1 MHTEPAPGPW
11 LRLTAL
17 GASAAVLVAVV
28 SGAAGLGTA
37 HQMLAALAL
46 PPLVAVAVAALLE
59 YRRLVVPA
67 FVSLGLFGLAAL
79 LTAPALHL
87 AAAAAALAAT
97 TVTAALTFRGEPV
110 PNGPWRDYVTLTKPR
125 IMTLL
130 LLTGAGGM
138 FVGAEG
144 VPPLGLFVA
153 TMTGLALAC
162 GGASALNHMLDR
174 DIDVLMGKRTEKRPV
189 AAGRVSAP
197 HALEF
202 GLALMAFSFTLLAGT
217 VNLLTAT
224 LALVGG
230 LFYVLVYTRMLK
242 RSTSQNIVIGGAAG
256 AVPPLV
262 GLRRRDR
269 RPHAD
274 RDLAVPDRLLL
285 DAAALLGA
293 RTADQGELRRGE
305 GADAAGRARRAG
317 DRAPDPDLL
326 LRADRDLARAVPD
339 GLDGARVRGCG
350 DRARRR
356 LRRARL
362 ASRPPHDPEAGRA
375 ALPLL
380 AALPRAALRRDGGR
394 CGDRLMELELA
405 RRNASL
411 GWLLFAL
418 CCLLFAGTIALAALY
433 LSLH

>member
-1 MHTEPAPGPW
+1 VHAEPGPW
-11 LRLTAL
+11 LRLTAI
-17 GASAAVLVAVV
+17 AAAAAVLVAVV

-37 HQMLAALAL
+37 HEVLAALAL

-67 FVSLGLFGLAAL
+67 FVSLALFGLAAL
-79 LTAPALHL
+79 VTAPGLHL

-97 TVTAALTFRGEPV
+97 SVTAALTFRGEPT

-138 FVGAEG
+138 FVGEEG

-224 LALVGG
+224 LALIGG

-262 GLRRRDR
+262 GW
-269 RPHAD
+269 
-274 RDLAVPDRLLL
+274 
-285 DAAALLGA
+285 AAATGHLALGA
-293 RTADQGELRRGE
+293 
-305 GADAAGRARRAG
+305 
-317 DRAPDPDLL
+317 
-326 LRADRDLARAVPD
+326 
-339 GLDGARVRGCG
+339 
-350 DRARRR
+350 
-356 LRRARL
+356 
-362 ASRPPHDPEAGRA
+362 
-375 ALPLL
+375 
-380 AALPRAALRRDGGR
+380 
-394 CGDRLMELELA
+394 
-405 RRNASL
+405 
-411 GWLLFAL
+411 WLLFAIVFVWTPPHFWAL
-418 CCLLFAGTIALAALY
+418 SLVLRDDYARAGVPMLPVVSGARETRRQILWWTLIAVGISLLPYVAGTAGVTYLGAALLLGAGFLVISARLARADGDGLAMPVFSYSMLYLALLFAALVVDRV
-433 LSLH
+433 